1 MYERLANENENQYIA
16 RVCSMKDQM
25 DWTWQDIAN
34 ILNEHLGYDYGESCY
49 RKKFQMF
56 NSMLHDNSEL
66 LFKDDKYLNQIN
78 AEKVALECERYKLNA
93 TKVEMSRLL
102 RQQSRFELFYENVR
116 NAIQPLPPP
125 DDIGIDSTCN
135 RGNKEYVLAI
145 ADLQCGANFNLPSN
159 VYSIDECRRRFGC
172 LANQISQY
180 INDNGIMKL
189 HIVELGDTVQGMLRI
204 SDIQLNESSVVEAT
218 VAAARM
224 IADFLNKISDYCYI
238 EYYHVPTSNHAQ
250 TRPLGTK
257 ASEMA
262 SEDVEYVIGN
272 YIKDV
277 LALNS
282 RINVHLNFGQD
293 YIWIP
298 IHNFNVLAM
307 HGHTIKNLESCLSD
321 LSATHRVL
329 LDYVIIG
336 HYHNGRVVPGNEHES
351 HDTELLMCPS
361 FQGTDP
367 YAYNKLGKSSKAACK
382 IFVFDEKH
390 GCTGTE
396 KFILN

>member
-1 MYERLANENENQYIA
+1 MLQ
-16 RVCSMKDQM
+16 
-25 DWTWQDIAN
+25 
-34 ILNEHLGYDYGESCY
+34 
-49 RKKFQMF
+49 KKYQMF
-56 NSMLHDNSEL
+56 SSMLSDNSNL
-66 LFKDDKYLNQIN
+66 IFKDDKYLNQIN
-78 AEKVALECERYKLNA
+78 AEKMALECERYKLNA

-116 NAIQPLPPP
+116 NVLQPLPPP
-125 DDIGIDSTCN
+125 NDLKVSHTKNIDS
-135 RGNKEYVLAI
+135 KEYVLTI
-145 ADLQCGANFNLPSN
+145 ADLQCGACFELPTNS
-159 VYSIDECRRRFGC
+159 YCIHECKLRFER
-172 LANQISQY
+172 LAIQTIQY
-180 INDNGIMKL
+180 IINHGISVL
-189 HIVELGDTVQGMLRI
+189 HVIELGDTVQGILRI

-224 IADFLNKISDYCYI
+224 IAEFLHKLSDYCVI

-257 ASEMA
+257 VSELA
-262 SEDVEYVIGN
+262 SEDIEYVIGN

-277 LALNS
+277 LMLNS
-282 RINVHLNFGQD
+282 RVTVHLNFGQD

-298 IHNFNVLAM
+298 IYDYKILAM
-307 HGHTIKNLESCLSD
+307 HGHTIRNLENCLSD
-321 LSATHRVL
+321 LSTTHRVL

-336 HYHNGRVVPGNEHES
+336 HYHNGKVVPGNEHKH

-367 YAYNKLGKSSKAACK
+367 YAFNKLGKSSKAACK
-382 IFVFDEKH
+382 MFIFDSQY

>member
-1 MYERLANENENQYIA
+1 MYERLDNENENQYIA

-25 DWTWQDIAN
+25 NWTWQDIAN

-49 RKKFQMF
+49 RKKYQMF
-56 NSMLHDNSEL
+56 NSMLHDNSDV

-78 AEKVALECERYKLNA
+78 AEKMALECERYKLNA
-93 TKVEMSRLL
+93 TKTEMSRLL

-116 NAIQPLPPP
+116 NAIQPLSPP
-125 DDIGIDSTCN
+125 DDIGVAMPMPYNS
-135 RGNKEYVLAI
+135 KEYVLTI
-145 ADLQCGANFNLPSN
+145 ADMQCGAKFELPTN
-159 VYSIDECRRRFGC
+159 KYSIGECRRRFNY
-172 LANQISQY
+172 LTDHVVDY
-180 INDNGIMKL
+180 IGHHGITKL
-189 HIVELGDTVQGMLRI
+189 HVIELGDTIQGMLRV

-224 IADFLNKISDYCYI
+224 IADFLNRLSDYCYV

-257 ASEMA
+257 ASELA
-262 SEDVEYVIGN
+262 SEDIEYVIGN
-272 YIKDV
+272 YIADV
-277 LALNS
+277 LTLNPRVS
-282 RINVHLNFGQD
+282 VHLNFGQD

-298 IHNFNVLAM
+298 IHNFKVLAM
-307 HGHTIKNLESCLSD
+307 HGHTIKNLESCLGD

-329 LDYVIIG
+329 LDYIIIG
-336 HYHNGRVVPGNEHES
+336 HYHNGKVIPGNEHES

-367 YAYNKLGKSSKAACK
+367 YAFNKLCKSSKAACK
-382 IFVFDEKH
+382 MFVFDEKY